1 MEMADNSPNRQHAAT
16 DNLGLKPGEI
26 FWNNYRVVGVIGKG
40 GVSTVYK
47 GENLQTKQFVAIK
60 VLHAHKTRDEELVR
74 RFIRE
79 AQTTTRL
86 DHPHAIHILEWGIDQ
101 LERPFMIIE
110 YLGGDTLAKR
120 IQKGNGLNYNKALD
134 IMEQVCAAIQEAH
147 SLGIIHRDIKPD
159 NIMLTVHQG
168 VDDWVKVCDFG
179 IARLDVPESD
189 SGGVAPATL
198 TQTGAILG
206 TPMYMSP
213 EQLRGRKADARSDIY
228 SLGCVMYEM
237 LTGKPPFASK
247 NTAEIVVG
255 HLNQTPEMPH
265 RVRLDLNIPEKLSFA
280 TLRALAK
287 NPWERPTTVQEFM
300 NGLRKSV
307 EVPIKL
313 AKTQQRESLSTG
325 PTVQTPTPYGM
336 VVDPVRRVCPNC
348 KTIASGSNFKY
359 CLKCGQDNMGR
370 WLPYHD
376 VDLSKPARPAGLR
389 ISAGGRR
396 IALGVVAGVVAFCC
410 SYFFVCSP
418 HDLTGHFSCTLDH
431 SLFAGKAVNSTIGR
445 QLLSSAFE
453 MLVAQE
459 GDSIHGLVRT
469 AYGEMSIVGKMTA
482 GGLLSTSYSLEGAL
496 DKPPG
501 RLDLV
506 IEGTFDKLARSHQW
520 RLRAVFAARGA
531 KPITDSVKMKVVPL
545 SD

>member
-265 RVRLDLNIPEKLSFA
+265 RVGN
-280 TLRALAK
+280 
-287 NPWERPTTVQEFM
+287 
-300 NGLRKSV
+300 
-307 EVPIKL
+307 
-313 AKTQQRESLSTG
+313 
-325 PTVQTPTPYGM
+325 
-336 VVDPVRRVCPNC
+336 RR
-348 KTIASGSNFKY
+348 
-359 CLKCGQDNMGR
+359 R
-370 WLPYHD
+370 
-376 VDLSKPARPAGLR
+376 
-389 ISAGGRR
+389 
-396 IALGVVAGVVAFCC
+396 
-410 SYFFVCSP
+410 
-418 HDLTGHFSCTLDH
+418 
-431 SLFAGKAVNSTIGR
+431 
-445 QLLSSAFE
+445 
-453 MLVAQE
+453 
-459 GDSIHGLVRT
+459 
-469 AYGEMSIVGKMTA
+469 
-482 GGLLSTSYSLEGAL
+482 
-496 DKPPG
+496 
-501 RLDLV
+501 
-506 IEGTFDKLARSHQW
+506 
-520 RLRAVFAARGA
+520 
-531 KPITDSVKMKVVPL
+531 
-545 SD
+545 